1 MKKRL
6 FTMALGIV
14 LLMSSLTGCGS
25 SSDSSSAETGSVSTS
40 EVSGASEASGTPEGS
55 EEAAPGTEA
64 DSDLPLAGEHYIFA
78 GYDAFK
84 PFRYIEVQPDGTQ
97 KVVGLDIAV
106 ADELAKRLGF
116 TYEFSAMPFA
126 SILAS
131 VESGQADF
139 SFGFTYNEDREKIYD
154 FTQGYF
160 QPRVG
165 IVGKEGLNIESI
177 DDISDMTIGVV
188 TGTVQHTMVQEL
200 LPDANIQTYDTSD
213 LCLQEL
219 LSNRIDCYLCDGAEA
234 IEMAEPHDG
243 IEAYVL
249 DKDFSS
255 EYLGEYH
262 CMAWKGA
269 PFIELFDQTLTEM
282 KEEGTLDELI
292 TEWVGADFTWN

>member
-1 MKKRL
+1 MSL
-6 FTMALGIV
+6 IVGIS
-14 LLMSSLTGCGS
+14 LLTTALTGCGS
-25 SSDSSSAETGSVSTS
+25 SAASTVASSEAPTAQSTATETATTAET
-40 EVSGASEASGTPEGS
+40 AS
-55 EEAAPGTEA
+55 A
-64 DSDLPLAGEHYIFA
+64 DDLPLAGEHYIFA

-84 PFRYIEVQPDGTQ
+84 PFRYIEVQSDGSQ

-165 IVGKEGLNIESI
+165 IVGINGLDITSI
-177 DDISDMTIGVV
+177 DDIKDLKIGVV
-188 TGTVQHTMVQEL
+188 TGTVQHTMVTSL
-200 LPDANIQTYDTSD
+200 LPDADLTTYDTSD

-219 LSNRIDCYLCDGAEA
+219 LSERIDCYLCDGAEA
-234 IEMAEPHDG
+234 IRMAEPHDSVS
-243 IEAYVL
+243 AYVL

-269 PFIELFDQTLTEM
+269 PFIELFDETIGEM
-282 KEEGTLDELI
+282 KEDGTLDALI

>member
-1 MKKRL
+1 MKKKIMSL
-6 FTMALGIV
+6 IVGIS
-14 LLMSSLTGCGS
+14 LLTTALTGCGS
-25 SSDSSSAETGSVSTS
+25 SAASTVASSEAPTAQSTATETATTAET
-40 EVSGASEASGTPEGS
+40 AS
-55 EEAAPGTEA
+55 A
-64 DSDLPLAGEHYIFA
+64 DDLPLAGEHYIFA

-84 PFRYIEVQPDGTQ
+84 PFRYIEVQSDGSQ

-165 IVGKEGLNIESI
+165 IVGINGLDITSI
-177 DDISDMTIGVV
+177 DDIKDLKIGVV
-188 TGTVQHTMVQEL
+188 TGTVQHTMVTSL
-200 LPDANIQTYDTSD
+200 LPDADLTTYDTSD

-219 LSNRIDCYLCDGAEA
+219 LSERIDCYLCDGAEA
-234 IEMAEPHDG
+234 IRMAEPHDSVS
-243 IEAYVL
+243 AYVL

-269 PFIELFDQTLTEM
+269 PFIELFDETIGEM
-282 KEEGTLDELI
+282 KEDGTLDALI

>member
-1 MKKRL
+1 MKKKFMSL
-6 FTMALGIV
+6 IVGIS
-14 LLMSSLTGCGS
+14 LLTTTLTGCGS
-25 SSDSSSAETGSVSTS
+25 SATSSVAAGTSEAPAVESSSAESATVTAENTSTD
-40 EVSGASEASGTPEGS
+40 T
-55 EEAAPGTEA
+55 
-64 DSDLPLAGEHYIFA
+64 LPLAGEHYIFA

-84 PFRYIEVQPDGTQ
+84 PFRYIEVQSDGSQ

-165 IVGKEGLNIESI
+165 IVGSNGLDITSI
-177 DDISDMTIGVV
+177 DDIKDLKIGVV
-188 TGTVQHTMVQEL
+188 TGTVQHTMVTSL
-200 LPDANIQTYDTSD
+200 LPDADLTTYDTSD

-219 LSNRIDCYLCDGAEA
+219 LSERIDCYLCDGAEA
-234 IEMAEPHDG
+234 IRMAEPHDSVS
-243 IEAYVL
+243 AYVL

-269 PFIELFDQTLTEM
+269 PFIELFDETIGEM
-282 KEEGTLDELI
+282 KEDGTLDALI